1 MIVSKM
7 HLTKTNLCAEF
18 LLTSRNNL
26 TKLILLKNL
35 WRYGIR
41 GIANDWFKSYLTN
54 RMQYVSI
61 NNILF
66 QLITLRKDNAAQ
78 EALVTQYYAQIVGLS
93 ERQQH
98 KAFYITELSLN
109 SCGIRAQLSWPEMAL
124 FSKKALH
131 NIEKH
136 S

>member
-1 MIVSKM
+1 
-7 HLTKTNLCAEF
+7 
-18 LLTSRNNL
+18 
-26 TKLILLKNL
+26 
-35 WRYGIR
+35 
-41 GIANDWFKSYLTN
+41 
-54 RMQYVSI
+54 MQYVSI
-61 NNILF
+61 NNIPF

-78 EALVTQYYAQIVGLS
+78 ETLVTQYYAQIVGLS
-93 ERQQH
+93 EGQQH

-109 SCGIRAQLSWPEMAL
+109 SCGIRAQLLWLEMAL